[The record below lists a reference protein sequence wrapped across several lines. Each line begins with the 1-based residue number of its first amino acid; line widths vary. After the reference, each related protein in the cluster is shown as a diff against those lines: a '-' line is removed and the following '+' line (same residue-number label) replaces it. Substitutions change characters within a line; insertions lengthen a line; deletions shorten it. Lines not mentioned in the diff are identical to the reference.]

1 MNTYKII
8 RKDFYGN
15 YIAENIT
22 SNSEIRLG
30 DSISLGDGD
39 YDVASKS
46 VTDGKTPILNLE
58 PKVDDEI
65 YGCDK

>member
-15 YIAENIT
+15 SIAENIT